1 MRLRKA
7 LTFGTVALVWGSSY
21 FWLKAA
27 MRGMS
32 PSQVTTARVAAGA
45 GTLMAAVAAR
55 RQPMPRGRAIW
66 GHLAVI
72 AFMNNA
78 LPFLLLMVGNPT
90 EEDSGMVSVFNASVP
105 LCALGTTLAL
115 RKNQHDK
122 WTVPAGLLIGFGGIL
137 LIFAPWKE
145 GARVVSWTSASNLA
159 ATGAYGASVVYMQ
172 WLMEERDLSPLVLSA
187 SQVLLSAGWS
197 TLTLPWG
204 GLEPMKLS
212 APVIGS
218 VAVIGV
224 LNNGLVYMLFIRMVR
239 DDGATIASSVCYVVP
254 VVLVLL
260 DRLIS
265 GKSISGR
272 QALGLAAASAGALLP
287 RWRRTP
293 AAIGGREPAMLT
305 AS

>member
-21 FWLKAA
+21 FWIKTA

-55 RQPMPRGRAIW
+55 RQSMPRGRAIW

-72 AFMNNA
+72 ALMNNA
-78 LPFLLLMVGNPT
+78 LPFLLLAVGKPT
-90 EEDSGMVSVFNASVP
+90 EEDAGMVSVFNASVP

-115 RKNQHDK
+115 RKDRHDK

-145 GARVVSWTSASNLA
+145 GARVLSWTSAGNLV
-159 ATGAYGASVVYMQ
+159 ATGAYGGSVVYMQ

-197 TLTLPWG
+197 AMTLPWG
-204 GLEPMKLS
+204 GLKPMKLS

-239 DDGATIASSVCYVVP
+239 DDGATVASSVCYAVP

-265 GKSISGR
+265 GKPISER
-272 QALGLAAASAGALLP
+272 QALGLAAASAGVILP

-293 AAIGGREPAMLT
+293 AAIGYREPPMLT
-305 AS
+305 AG